1 MPYSAAGIFQPPYA
15 AAGVRTQVSQSSC
28 TDPGSYEGRWVT
40 LKHTNAA
47 EIVDRK
53 VVSQLNVN
61 LSAADIDRILDE
73 ADMDMDGKVSFE
85 EFVLLM
91 TPK

>member
-1 MPYSAAGIFQPPYA
+1 M
-15 AAGVRTQVSQSSC
+15 
-28 TDPGSYEGRWVT
+28 T

>member
-1 MPYSAAGIFQPPYA
+1 MS
-15 AAGVRTQVSQSSC
+15 
-28 TDPGSYEGRWVT
+28 E
-40 LKHTNAA
+40 A
-47 EIVDRK
+47 E
-53 VVSQLNVN
+53 
-61 LSAADIDRILDE
+61 IDRIIDE